1 MTEGFAQLFAEVFRS
16 GGALMYPLALLAAY
30 LYYTGFGEIFR
41 LGGLGKICADNSAFD
56 EAFSRFIKTEFGGSA
71 DDRKAAFSRLRL
83 KLVSRSERRI
93 KMMKILSGAA
103 PLIGLLG
110 TVSGITVAI
119 AAAAENSDAVAEGIS
134 KALVTTQAGLIVAIP
149 SWILAIA
156 ASAKMHAL
164 LLTISRREAAL
175 SEDAEK

>member
-1 MTEGFAQLFAEVFRS
+1 MTGSFAQLFGEVFRS

-41 LGGLGKICADNSAFD
+41 LGELGKICADDSAFG
-56 EAFSRFIKTEFGGSA
+56 EAFSRFIKTEFAGG
-71 DDRKAAFSRLRL
+71 DRKAAFSRLRL

-134 KALVTTQAGLIVAIP
+134 EALITTQAGLIVAIP
-149 SWILAIA
+149 SWILAIV
-156 ASAKMHAL
+156 ASSRMHAL
-164 LLTISRREAAL
+164 LLAISRREAAL
-175 SEDAEK
+175 SEGAEK